1 MQMPE
6 PDPADMHPTNLVLT
20 FEKVDYTGVISST
33 VSKHNVTEVT
43 KATARE
49 ISSLNHTPAPTV
61 NNGAVAYFDGASV
74 WTVTGL
80 CYMTGLY
87 LAEGAVIHD
96 SLVTEGCEIYGH
108 VTHSV
113 IFSGVRI
120 EEGAEVKDAV
130 VMPGSVIKRGAVVQ
144 RTIVAENAVIG
155 AGAIIGEET
164 GNIAVIGHGITVPAG
179 VSVSAGQQV
188 DESTEF

>member
-87 LAEGAVIHD
+87 LAEGAV
-96 SLVTEGCEIYGH
+96 
-108 VTHSV
+108 
-113 IFSGVRI
+113 
-120 EEGAEVKDAV
+120 VKA
-130 VMPGSVIKRGAVVQ
+130 
-144 RTIVAENAVIG
+144 
-155 AGAIIGEET
+155 
-164 GNIAVIGHGITVPAG
+164 PAG
-179 VSVSAGQQV
+179 KTLTATLDGAPVELKPGAYKGALVINVQ
-188 DESTEF
+188 